1 MHSPPGHTV
10 QPETLHDANGAHD
23 TEVAMLCEELET
35 LEGKFD
41 EIVTALEDPALTD
54 EQRKALEKA
63 YAELSHTIKEHQTA
77 GHKGGAC
84 FEE

>member
-1 MHSPPGHTV
+1 MARPPRHAA
-10 QPETLHDANGAHD
+10 QPATFQGANGAHD

-35 LEGKFD
+35 LEGEFD

-54 EQRKALEKA
+54 EQRRTLENA
-63 YAELSHTIKEHQTA
+63 YAELSHRIKDHQTM
-77 GHKGGAC
+77 GHKGGPC